1 MNLIEKL
8 REAIIEGDEEVAVQ
22 IANQIIEEKI
32 DLKKAILNGLSDGM
46 KEVGRKYEQHEY
58 FIPEIIISADALNS
72 AFEIFKPY
80 LEEIEKDYKANV
92 VIGVVKGDI
101 HDIGKNIVTQF
112 LKTSGYNVIDLGRN
126 VHSDKFIEEIE
137 SKNANILCL
146 STLMT
151 PTLDEMKLIIDKLRQ
166 KKIKDKIKVIIGG
179 APTDQSF
186 MKEIGADF
194 YCKDALE
201 AIKLLDDLFPR
212 KNTPKK

>member
-1 MNLIEKL
+1 
-8 REAIIEGDEEVAVQ
+8 
-22 IANQIIEEKI
+22 
-32 DLKKAILNGLSDGM
+32 
-46 KEVGRKYEQHEY
+46 
-58 FIPEIIISADALNS
+58 
-72 AFEIFKPY
+72 
-80 LEEIEKDYKANV
+80 
-92 VIGVVKGDI
+92 
-101 HDIGKNIVTQF
+101 
-112 LKTSGYNVIDLGRN
+112 
-126 VHSDKFIEEIE
+126 
-137 SKNANILCL
+137 
-146 STLMT
+146 MT